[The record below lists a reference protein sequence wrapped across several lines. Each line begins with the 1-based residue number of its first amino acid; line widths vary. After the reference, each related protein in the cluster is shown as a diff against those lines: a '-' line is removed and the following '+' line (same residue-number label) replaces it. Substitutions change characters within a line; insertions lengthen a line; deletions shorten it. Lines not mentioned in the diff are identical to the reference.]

1 MSHERNCERRGHLE
15 GSIKEILTNFDLS
28 EDKICGITTDG
39 AAALTGRNKR
49 FVSLLKSS
57 IGHAIVS
64 YHCITHKQQLCA
76 KVLNMK
82 EVLTVVVE
90 IINFIRARGL
100 NHRQLKNLLEE
111 CGSDYEDVVYFSH
124 VRWLSRAATL
134 KRFWNLIP
142 EIKQFLVM
150 KHRDI
155 TLLENCYWLNDLAL
169 LIDITQ
175 ILSDLKLE
183 GKELTSG
190 GNVLRL
196 FYNQCGNSTR
206 VSI

>member
-1 MSHERNCERRGHLE
+1 M
-15 GSIKEILTNFDLS
+15 
-28 EDKICGITTDG
+28 
-39 AAALTGRNKR
+39 
-49 FVSLLKSS
+49 LKNS

-64 YHCITHKQQLCA
+64 YHCIIHQQQLCA

-100 NHRQLKNLLEE
+100 NHRQFKNLLEE

-142 EIKQFLVM
+142 EIKQLLVM

-155 TLLENCYWLNDLAL
+155 TLLENCN
-169 LIDITQ
+169 
-175 ILSDLKLE
+175 
-183 GKELTSG
+183 
-190 GNVLRL
+190 
-196 FYNQCGNSTR
+196 
-206 VSI
+206 